1 MGRLERATLA
11 QGQSANRKRKRIGSI
26 CLSYPTKQIARGLS
40 TARVALT
47 ISRWNVQ
54 ESSLARL
61 KMRSTRHSIGTT
73 SGSYAEPVTG
83 HSFCCRQRA
92 PDNEICPLRQA
103 VLRARK
109 ELSTG
114 FETAIDMDS
123 SAIGQA
129 RPCRLAVTVF
139 VLAWQPKSRRNSG
152 RASPLRPH

>member
-1 MGRLERATLA
+1 MTPILQTELPELIRNEI
-11 QGQSANRKRKRIGSI
+11 KSI
-26 CLSYPTKQIARGLS
+26 QVKDAYLIQRSKSRGLS

-152 RASPLRPH
+152 RASPLRPR

>member
-1 MGRLERATLA
+1 MTPILQTELPELIRNEI
-11 QGQSANRKRKRIGSI
+11 KSI
-26 CLSYPTKQIARGLS
+26 QVKDAYLIQRSKSRGLS

-73 SGSYAEPVTG
+73 RGSYAEPVTG

-139 VLAWQPKSRRNSG
+139 VLAWQPNSRRNSG

>member
-1 MGRLERATLA
+1 MTPILQTELPELIRNEI
-11 QGQSANRKRKRIGSI
+11 KSI
-26 CLSYPTKQIARGLS
+26 QVKDAYLIQRSKSRGLS

>member
-1 MGRLERATLA
+1 MTPILQTELPELIRNEI
-11 QGQSANRKRKRIGSI
+11 KSI
-26 CLSYPTKQIARGLS
+26 QVKDAYLIQRSKSRGLS

-73 SGSYAEPVTG
+73 RGSYAEPVTG